1 MNIKEKLSTDLKD
14 AMRAQEQARKRTIRM
29 ALAAIKNAEI
39 DNQGELQESDVLAI
53 LQKELKSRFETI
65 EGAEQAGRQD
75 LIDEANAEI
84 AVLKSYLPQ
93 ELSPQEIEAIVNE
106 VIDDVGA
113 SSMREMGQVMQNVM
127 PKVRGRADGKEVNQI
142 VRKLLSS

>member
-1 MNIKEKLSTDLKD
+1 MNIKEELAKDLKE
-14 AMRAQEQARKRTIRM
+14 AMRAQEQTRKRTIRL

-39 DNQGELQESDVLAI
+39 DNQAELQESDVLVI
-53 LQKELKSRFETI
+53 LQKELKSRYETI
-65 EGAEQAGRQD
+65 EGAEQAGRED
-75 LIDEANAEI
+75 LIDEANEEI

-93 ELSPQEIEAIVNE
+93 ELSLQEIEAIVSE
-106 VIDDVGA
+106 VIDDIGA

-127 PKVRGRADGKEVNQI
+127 PKVRGRADGKEVSQI